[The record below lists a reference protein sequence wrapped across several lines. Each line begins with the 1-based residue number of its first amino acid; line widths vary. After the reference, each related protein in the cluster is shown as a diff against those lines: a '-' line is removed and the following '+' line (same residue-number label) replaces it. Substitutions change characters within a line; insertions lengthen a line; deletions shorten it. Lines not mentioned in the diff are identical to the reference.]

1 MVHKDEA
8 IRAGLADYYGRQE
21 HLREIEEKI
30 LADFP
35 RKIAGQIQ
43 QAAKNFLR
51 QIEQN
56 SQDPSK
62 FTFIGDKPTNII
74 NPNTWH
80 SDWRNDS
87 ICLQERAVNFL
98 VMTRLGFDPGQHFVS
113 STPTADKGSIQY
125 TDNSTYTPG
134 RTYYIRPI

>member
-56 SQDPSK
+56 SQ
-62 FTFIGDKPTNII
+62 NII
-74 NPNTWH
+74 
-80 SDWRNDS
+80 D
-87 ICLQERAVNFL
+87 IL
-98 VMTRLGFDPGQHFVS
+98 PGAYYRIDIEGNILF
-113 STPTADKGSIQY
+113 STPS
-125 TDNSTYTPG
+125 
-134 RTYYIRPI
+134 